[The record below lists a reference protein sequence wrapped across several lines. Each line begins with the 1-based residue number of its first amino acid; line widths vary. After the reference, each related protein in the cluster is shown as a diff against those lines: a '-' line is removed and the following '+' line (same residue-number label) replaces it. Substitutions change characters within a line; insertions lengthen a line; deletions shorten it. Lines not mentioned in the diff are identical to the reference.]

1 VSRSLSSAQEKEF
14 KLQIAFSCYFD
25 SLPVVYSLSIQQR
38 QAEDDVI
45 LFLIWVLRTYVG
57 PEYQILKI
65 AAINTFFLFVHRHAL
80 TVLSSYVD
88 SLFWIYRF

>member
-1 VSRSLSSAQEKEF
+1 MTLF
-14 KLQIAFSCYFD
+14 
-25 SLPVVYSLSIQQR
+25 SIQ
-38 QAEDDVI
+38 
-45 LFLIWVLRTYVG
+45 VLRTYVG

-65 AAINTFFLFVHRHAL
+65 AAINRFLLFVHRHAL